1 MYYKAEE
8 KNLKK
13 SEESKK
19 VVNRE
24 KFTAHKNEN
33 HVEHERHQL
42 LNDGSPKGSNPFNEA
57 WNSRKGFGVL
67 GEFWI
72 CSL

>member
-57 WNSRKGFGVL
+57 
-67 GEFWI
+67 
-72 CSL
+72 